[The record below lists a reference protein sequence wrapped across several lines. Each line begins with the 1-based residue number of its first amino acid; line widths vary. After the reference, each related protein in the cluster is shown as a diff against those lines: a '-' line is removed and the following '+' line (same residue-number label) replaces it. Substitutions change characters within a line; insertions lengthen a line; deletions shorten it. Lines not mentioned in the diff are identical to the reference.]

1 VIQDVLDAA
10 VHLQPVGL
18 TPVTVIVPSPP
29 LPRTVVFPG
38 DSVTLVQAGCW
49 AKAVET
55 KRGNKPVA
63 ARRQKPTKHL
73 LEVSKPYINT
83 ARGRKFA
90 PEGRG
95 TPFGVSNRTS

>member
-1 VIQDVLDAA
+1 VIHGVLDAA

-18 TPVTVIVPSPP
+18 TPVTVIVPVPP
-29 LPRTVVFPG
+29 LPAAVALG

-55 KRGNKPVA
+55 KRGNKPAA
-63 ARRQKPTKHL
+63 ARRQKPAKQL
-73 LEVSKPYINT
+73 IEVSKPYINT

-90 PEGRG
+90 PEGRR
-95 TPFGVSNRTS
+95 TPFGVSKRTG